1 MIIYVV
7 QCRYEHE
14 SNGAAVKAF
23 TRRAAAERFAEKQA
37 KTQVGE
43 FYEVDECELADE

>member
-1 MIIYVV
+1 MIVYIV
-7 QCRYEHE
+7 QRRYEHE
-14 SNGAAVKAF
+14 STGTAVKAF
-23 TRRAAAERFAEKQA
+23 TRYVAADRFAKQQA